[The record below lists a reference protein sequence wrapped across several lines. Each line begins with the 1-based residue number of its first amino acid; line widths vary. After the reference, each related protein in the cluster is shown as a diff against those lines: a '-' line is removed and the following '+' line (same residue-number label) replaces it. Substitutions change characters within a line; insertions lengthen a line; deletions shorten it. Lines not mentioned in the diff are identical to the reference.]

1 MSTGLNETWRRGVAL
16 SLSVMILFALLF
28 AGAAQAGSSS
38 CLPAANGIT
47 AGLTGPDATTVSAAD
62 DAHKQASSS
71 HGKVACCSFT
81 CAPGFIATSGT
92 GATAALHRHETLPL
106 SDQSPETLAGD
117 GLKRPPRSGL
127 IDYRH
132 A

>member
-16 SLSVMILFALLF
+16 SLSIMILLALLF

-38 CLPAANGIT
+38 CLQAANEVT
-47 AGLTGPDATTVSAAD
+47 AGLSVSAAD
-62 DAHKQASSS
+62 DLHKQAPSSY
-71 HGKVACCSFT
+71 GKSACCSFT
-81 CAPGFIATSGT
+81 CAPAFIMASGT
-92 GATAALHRHETLPL
+92 GDLALLDRREAL
-106 SDQSPETLAGD
+106 SLSEQSPDTLTGD
-117 GLKRPPRSGL
+117 GLKRPPRSFL